1 MTKATLFPASPMSSS
16 NFTTTS
22 KLNKESAAT
31 DKLIML
37 STVLDYLSRFWLCFV
52 CVDFEYI
59 FFSQYL
65 VLSNLTRIFVG
76 KFSVTSGFRIYGK
89 TWELQVNLAYDQ
101 QVYSSN
107 LQIRQ
112 ILATK
117 KNCST
122 NYDLFSIKPAVVQ
135 VIIFKEKTVSIF
147 LVWNLFTPD

>member
-1 MTKATLFPASPMSSS
+1 MSSS

-101 QVYSSN
+101 
-107 LQIRQ
+107 
-112 ILATK
+112 
-117 KNCST
+117 
-122 NYDLFSIKPAVVQ
+122 
-135 VIIFKEKTVSIF
+135 
-147 LVWNLFTPD
+147 